1 MGFPINKVEYY
12 RMRYPSG
19 TKLRL
24 TSPIQDPYNP
34 KSVGDIMTV
43 DYIDDAC
50 QIHGSWESGGSI
62 AIIIE
67 KDDFEIVNN

>member
-1 MGFPINKVEYY
+1 MGIPINKVEYY

-24 TSPIQDPYNP
+24 TSPIEDPYDP

-43 DYIDDAC
+43 DYIDDMA
-50 QIHGSWESGGSI
+50 QIHGSWKSGDTL

-67 KDDFEIVNN
+67 QDDFEIVND

>member
-1 MGFPINKVEYY
+1 MGIPVNQVEYY

-24 TSPIQDPYNP
+24 TSPIQDPYSP
-34 KSVGDIMTV
+34 KSVGDIMV
-43 DYIDDAC
+43 VEYIEDMA
-50 QIHGSWESGGSI
+50 QIHGSWSSGGSL

-67 KDDFEIVNN
+67 QDDFEIVND

>member
-12 RMRYPSG
+12 RMRYPTG

-24 TSPIQDPYNP
+24 TSPIEDPYSP
-34 KSVGDIMTV
+34 KAVGDIMVV
-43 DYIDDAC
+43 DYIDDMA
-50 QIHGSWESGGSI
+50 QIHGNWSSGGNI

-67 KDDFEIVNN
+67 EDNFEIAND

>member
-1 MGFPINKVEYY
+1 MGIPINKVEYY
-12 RMRYPSG
+12 RMRYTKG

-24 TSPIQDPYNP
+24 TSPIEDPYSP
-34 KSVGDIMTV
+34 KAVGDVITV

-50 QIHGSWESGGSI
+50 QIHGNWESGGSL

-67 KDDFEIVNN
+67 QDEFEILNN